1 MSKPRFRSKVHP
13 LTKVQ
18 QLRRQTTGNRINFTL
33 TEDPTAAKQ
42 SIPKRKN
49 LVQHVKSYVDPVI
62 FADNL
67 DSPKSPRSLSPTST
81 AASSTLHN
89 ITSNAQFKR
98 HPSILKLPEDPI
110 QNFLKAK
117 RRASSQGLVQ
127 DQRQF
132 VLEPHSPREND
143 ILDFFDRIY
152 QGETP
157 TEALARNSKAV
168 QERSDVPIKVNRNKK
183 TLTIHPSRTID
194 GVFFGPIAAKKKQ
207 SVTSKLSEKFQLP
220 KAMVS
225 RLANKNSSKAALK
238 QSSRKSMRG
247 HLLKPFP
254 TSDSSG
260 SDDCEENLEKV
271 KSLTLVRTGYCT
283 IPTIRVSTRRRKDRL
298 RTNRHLNK
306 QQLNRIRY
314 LFFGE
319 RQKWAQK
326 DEIDLGKE
334 PPPSLLNRPREII
347 SKPKDPLNKSTEP
360 SFDQGHQNIFFRLK
374 RFLKQSQKDKD
385 QAKNKVSS
393 LNFEGYKNG
402 LVQLECLMGNEQE
415 DGSANQNG
423 TIKKISLHGNEPDVL
438 KRKGL
443 LRKLKSTH
451 PPALFKKSRA
461 RQTYRGIDARD
472 GQYVDPNFMTKQRFP
487 EENKMKGS
495 RYVLQS
501 TLRYHA
507 TMRERLQVDGMDY
520 DEERFGFEKQP
531 FLHCFATEWDE
542 NFVNELKAVKK
553 FKRFQVKT

>member
-1 MSKPRFRSKVHP
+1 MHP

-42 SIPKRKN
+42 SIPRRRN
-49 LVQHVKSYVDPVI
+49 LVTQVKRYVDPVI

-67 DSPKSPRSLSPTST
+67 ESPKSPRSLSPTST
-81 AASSTLHN
+81 DASTTLQN
-89 ITSNAQFKR
+89 CTTNAQINR
-98 HPSILKLPEDPI
+98 HPSILKIPEDPL
-110 QNFLKAK
+110 QNFLKNK

-143 ILDFFDRIY
+143 ILDFFGRIY
-152 QGETP
+152 QGKSASVP
-157 TEALARNSKAV
+157 MVRNSKAGE
-168 QERSDVPIKVNRNKK
+168 ERSDLSIKVHRNKK
-183 TLTIHPSRTID
+183 ILKINPSKPID
-194 GVFFGPIAAKKKQ
+194 GAFFGPIAAKRKQ
-207 SVTSKLSEKFQLP
+207 SVASKLSEKFQLP

-225 RLANKNSSKAALK
+225 RLEKKNSSKTAQE

-247 HLLKPFP
+247 HMLKPFP

-260 SDDCEENLEKV
+260 SDDCEDNLEKV

-306 QQLNRIRY
+306 QQVNRIRY

-334 PPPSLLNRPREII
+334 PPPSLPNRTPREII
-347 SKPKDPLNKSTEP
+347 SKPKDSLNKSSEV
-360 SFDQGHQNIFFRLK
+360 SFDQGHQKILFRLK
-374 RFLKQSQKDKD
+374 RFLKQSQKEKD

-393 LNFEGYKNG
+393 LNFEGYKSGG
-402 LVQLECLMGNEQE
+402 LVQLERAMENEQE

-423 TIKKISLHGNEPDVL
+423 TIKKISLYDHDQDVL
-438 KRKGL
+438 KSKGL
-443 LRKLKSTH
+443 LRKLKSIH
-451 PPALFKKSRA
+451 PPALFKQTRT
-461 RQTYRGIDARD
+461 RQTFRGIDARD
-472 GQYVDPNFMTKQRFP
+472 GQYVDPNFMTKQRYP
-487 EENKMKGS
+487 EENQIKGS

-501 TLRYHA
+501 TMRYHG
-507 TMRERLQVDGMDY
+507 TIRKRLQVDGVGY
-520 DEERFGFEKQP
+520 DEERFGFEGQQ
-531 FLHCFATEWDE
+531 FLHCLATEWDE
-542 NFVNELKAVKK
+542 NYVNELKAVKK
-553 FKRFQVKT
+553 FKKFQVKT